1 MYGKA
6 VTYYIVARAVTQVVM
21 FPIYVASIIFLE
33 KTLKE
38 PIRKYLY
45 KQEDME
51 GKV

>member
-6 VTYYIVARAVTQVVM
+6 VTYYMAARLVAQVVV

-33 KTLKE
+33 RTLKK

-45 KQEDME
+45 KQESVD
-51 GKV
+51 